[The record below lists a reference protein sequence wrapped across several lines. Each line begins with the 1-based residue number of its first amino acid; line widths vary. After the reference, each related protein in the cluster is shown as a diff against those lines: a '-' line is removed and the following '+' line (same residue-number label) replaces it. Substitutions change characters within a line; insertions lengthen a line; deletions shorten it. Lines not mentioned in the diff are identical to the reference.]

1 MNNFFELFNYQYF
14 INAIL
19 AALLAAVSCGII
31 GSYVV
36 SKRMVFI
43 GGGITHSSFGG
54 IGLGYYLGFNP
65 IFGAMIFAVLSGL
78 GIEFFTKRG
87 NLRNDS
93 VIAML
98 WSFGMA
104 LGIIFIYLTP
114 GYAPNLMTYL
124 FGNILTVGTTDL
136 VFLLILSIAIILF
149 FVLFFRRILFIAF
162 DESYAT
168 SQQVHVNFI
177 NYSLMIL
184 ISLTIV
190 LNIKL
195 VGIILLL
202 SLLTIPQNTAG
213 LFTKNFKTMILLS
226 ILFGIT
232 GSFTGLIISYYL
244 NIPSGATIIFSLAL
258 IYLMLRVFVQLVLPR
273 RAKQ

>member
-1 MNNFFELFNYQYF
+1 
-14 INAIL
+14 
-19 AALLAAVSCGII
+19 
-31 GSYVV
+31 
-36 SKRMVFI
+36 
-43 GGGITHSSFGG
+43 
-54 IGLGYYLGFNP
+54 LGFNP

-258 IYLMLRVFVQLVLPR
+258 IYLMLRVLVQLVLPR